1 MLEKGQVKKHK
12 KIEDNYKVDEKI
24 IEPSVVKDNWYPV
37 QNPCS
42 IIKLIPITNLRASP
56 TASEDTRAP
65 EISVRDISFP
75 ELAYDIRSGS
85 GDKREMIKG
94 LEKKVFDYI
103 NIARLRPSF
112 IVSVL
117 QSRLKDDKITF
128 KGNETAGR
136 LKVTQTIKELEVT
149 CPLAPFTYSHKL
161 SMICNEILTTVDLET
176 IEEDPKSISEL
187 YKTLMGKHG
196 DGERTKI
203 LYYSNNN
210 TPEDIVFD
218 LMVNGLNGDSQR
230 ERIFNPVFKEAGLS
244 VHIENNKVIMLLICY
259 CQ

>member
-1 MLEKGQVKKHK
+1 M
-12 KIEDNYKVDEKI
+12 EDNYKVEERI
-24 IEPSVVKDNWYPV
+24 IEPSVVKDNYYPV
-37 QNPCS
+37 QKPRT
-42 IIKLIPITNLRASP
+42 IIKLIPISSLRASP

-65 EISVRDISFP
+65 EISVMDVTFP
-75 ELAYDIRSGS
+75 ELAYDIRCGS
-85 GDKREMIKG
+85 GDKKEMIKEF
-94 LEKKVFDYI
+94 EKKVFDYI

-112 IVSVL
+112 IASIL
-117 QSRLKDDKITF
+117 QSRLKNNKITF
-128 KGNETAGR
+128 KGNESAGR
-136 LKVTQTIKELEVT
+136 LKVIQAIRELEIA

-161 SMICNEILTTVDLET
+161 SMICNEILTAVDLET
-176 IEEDPKSISEL
+176 IEEDPKSISGL
-187 YKTLMGKHG
+187 YKMLMNKHG

-244 VHIENNKVIMLLICY
+244 VHIEDNKIIMLLVCY